1 MQNSIYYLDIYIM
14 FSSSKDNL
22 ATFSNEQDL
31 DKRKKTM
38 KPTNP
43 TNPIQHINNNTLSR
57 SSFFNVND
65 NSNDIFLLCSHSG
78 CNTKYKINKF
88 PPSTPVTAPMNEDEK
103 FWAILESIT
112 QTKLFCMQH
121 SLQHATTI
129 CANSK
134 IVYEE

>member
-1 MQNSIYYLDIYIM
+1 MQTSIYYLHIYIM
-14 FSSSKDNL
+14 FSSNKDNL
-22 ATFSNEQDL
+22 ATFSNGQDL
-31 DKRKKTM
+31 DKRKKPM
-38 KPTNP
+38 NP
-43 TNPIQHINNNTLSR
+43 TNHINNNTLSR
-57 SSFFNVND
+57 SSFHNGND
-65 NSNDIFLLCSHSG
+65 NDSYNDNNFLLCSYSR
-78 CNTKYKINKF
+78 CNTKYKVNKF

>member
-1 MQNSIYYLDIYIM
+1 MHIYIM
-14 FSSSKDNL
+14 FSSNKDNQP
-22 ATFSNEQDL
+22 TFSNDQDL
-31 DKRKKTM
+31 DERKKTI
-38 KPTNP
+38 KPIKP
-43 TNPIQHINNNTLSR
+43 INNNTLSR
-57 SSFFNVND
+57 SSFHND
-65 NSNDIFLLCSHSG
+65 NGNDIFVLCSYYG

-88 PPSTPVTAPMNEDEK
+88 PPLTPVVAPMNEDEK

-121 SLQHATTI
+121 CLQHATTI

>member
-1 MQNSIYYLDIYIM
+1 MQNSIYYLHIYIM
-14 FSSSKDNL
+14 FSSNKHNL

-31 DKRKKTM
+31 DKRKKTV
-38 KPTNP
+38 N
-43 TNPIQHINNNTLSR
+43 HINNNTLSR
-57 SSFFNVND
+57 SSFHNGNGND
-65 NSNDIFLLCSHSG
+65 NDDNGFLLCSHFG
-78 CNTKYKINKF
+78 CNTKYKVNKF
-88 PPSTPVTAPMNEDEK
+88 PLSTPVTAPMNEDEK

>member
-1 MQNSIYYLDIYIM
+1 M
-14 FSSSKDNL
+14 FSSNKDNS
-22 ATFSNEQDL
+22 ASFSNEPDL
-31 DKRKKTM
+31 DKRKKTI
-38 KPTNP
+38 K
-43 TNPIQHINNNTLSR
+43 PIQHINNNTLSR
-57 SSFFNVND
+57 SSFCNVND
-65 NSNDIFLLCSHSG
+65 NGNETFLLCSYSG
-78 CNTKYKINKF
+78 CNTKYKNNKF

>member
-1 MQNSIYYLDIYIM
+1 M
-14 FSSSKDNL
+14 FSSNKDNL
-22 ATFSNEQDL
+22 ATFTNDPDV
-31 DKRKKTM
+31 DKRKKHF
-38 KPTNP
+38 N
-43 TNPIQHINNNTLSR
+43 INNNTLSR
-57 SSFFNVND
+57 SSFHNGNGNG
-65 NSNDIFLLCSHSG
+65 NSNDNNFLLCSYSG

-88 PPSTPVTAPMNEDEK
+88 PPLTPVTAPMNEDEK

>member
-1 MQNSIYYLDIYIM
+1 M
-14 FSSSKDNL
+14 FSSNKDNPM
-22 ATFSNEQDL
+22 TFSNEQDL
-31 DKRKKTM
+31 DKRKK
-38 KPTNP
+38 
-43 TNPIQHINNNTLSR
+43 PINHINNNTLSR
-57 SSFFNVND
+57 SSFRNGNGND
-65 NSNDIFLLCSHSG
+65 NDDNNFLLCSHFG
-78 CNTKYKINKF
+78 CNTKYKVNKF
-88 PPSTPVTAPMNEDEK
+88 PLSTPVTAPMNEDEK

>member
-1 MQNSIYYLDIYIM
+1 M
-14 FSSSKDNL
+14 FSSNNDNQM
-22 ATFSNEQDL
+22 TFTNDPDL
-31 DKRKKTM
+31 NKRKKHHH
-38 KPTNP
+38 
-43 TNPIQHINNNTLSR
+43 PIKHINNNTLSR
-57 SSFFNVND
+57 SSFCND
-65 NSNDIFLLCSHSG
+65 NGNDNDNIFLLCSHSG
-78 CNTKYKINKF
+78 CNTKYKLNKF
-88 PPSTPVTAPMNEDEK
+88 SPFTPAVAPMNEDEK

>member
-1 MQNSIYYLDIYIM
+1 M
-14 FSSSKDNL
+14 FSLNKDNPM
-22 ATFSNEQDL
+22 TFSNEPDL
-31 DKRKKTM
+31 DKRKKTA
-38 KPTNP
+38 
-43 TNPIQHINNNTLSR
+43 NPIQHINNNTLSR
-57 SSFFNVND
+57 SSFCND
-65 NSNDIFLLCSHSG
+65 NSNDIFLLCSYSG
-78 CNTKYKINKF
+78 CNTKYKNNKF

>member
-1 MQNSIYYLDIYIM
+1 MYIM
-14 FSSSKDNL
+14 FSSNKGNDI
-22 ATFSNEQDL
+22 TFSNDPDV
-31 DKRKKTM
+31 DKRKKHIQ
-38 KPTNP
+38 
-43 TNPIQHINNNTLSR
+43 PIKHINNNTLSR
-57 SSFFNVND
+57 SSFCND
-65 NSNDIFLLCSHSG
+65 NGNDNNFLLCSHSG

-88 PPSTPVTAPMNEDEK
+88 PLLTPVTAPMNEDEK